1 MHESFPDWHRDAGL
15 EPNDQTTRKHW
26 DAIEAYIPRAEE
38 IISFARFFYGF
49 DTDSS
54 SLATFGNALQES
66 DTSFSM
72 QKHKRY
78 FVLFAGTELVSV
90 IQRKLNE
97 QLADLA
103 ALCLV
108 CGAVQGVRTAV
119 PVPAMPKIA
128 ADYIEKRTKKRVA
141 VANVEGEEK
150 PEIATMPKLERELAI
165 VGEEANMLWWLIS
178 EYSRD
183 EKKSWKEI
191 GLSATSI
198 IAGKEL
204 ADLTRVIPGP
214 VAAAAFL
221 DRIVRF
227 SDSSK
232 SAKPISLKEAV
243 ESTTRSWRETNQ
255 FEAFPGVED
264 LAPVNKAL
272 KLSLTVSDGDDW
284 SPVFQRGTALEI
296 DSRLLPNVLAYQ
308 VFLERLL
315 ARLSQ
320 EVKE

>member
-1 MHESFPDWHRDAGL
+1 MLENFYEWHRDMGL
-15 EPNDQTTRKHW
+15 EPNNENSPKHRKVISEYSPT
-26 DAIEAYIPRAEE
+26 AIE
-38 IISFARFFYGF
+38 IISLARFFYGF
-49 DTDSS
+49 DTQPT
-54 SLATFGNALQES
+54 SLETFGKALQEI

-72 QKHKRY
+72 HRDKQY
-78 FVLFAGTELVSV
+78 LVLFAGAELISV
-90 IQRKLNE
+90 IQRDLDR

-108 CGAVQGVRTAV
+108 CGAVQGARTAV
-119 PVPAMPKIA
+119 PVREMPGIA
-128 ADYIEKRTKKRVA
+128 ARHIESRARNRA
-141 VANVEGEEK
+141 AISPGEEEK
-150 PEIATMPKLERELAI
+150 VDLRIVKLEREMAI
-165 VGEEANMLWWLIS
+165 VSEESNMLWWLVS

-183 EKKSWKEI
+183 RNEPWKKV
-191 GLSATSI
+191 GALATPI
-198 IAGKEL
+198 VAGKEL
-204 ADLTRVIPGP
+204 ADLTRVVPGP

-221 DRIVRF
+221 DRIIRF

-232 SAKPISLKEAV
+232 STKPISLKEAA

-255 FEAFPGVED
+255 FEAGPGVED

-296 DSRLLPNVLAYQ
+296 DSKLLPNVLAYQ

-315 ARLSQ
+315 GRLSR
-320 EVKE
+320 EVEA